1 MTTKLLQPEIG
12 FDVAGFAAAAL
23 ASAPALASVF
33 DHTLLKPEATREQVV
48 RVCEEA
54 ATFRFACAMVNPVW
68 VSLAHSVMA
77 GTGVPVGVVVGFP
90 LGATL
95 ATTKTE
101 QPLAL

>member
-33 DHTLLKPEATREQVV
+33 DHTLLKPEATRDQVV
-48 RVCEEA
+48 KLCEEA
-54 ATFRFACAMVNPVW
+54 ARFRFACAMVNPAW

-77 GTGVPVGVVVGFP
+77 GSGVPVGGVGGFP
-90 LGATL
+90 PGATPG
-95 ATTKTE
+95 TH
-101 QPLAL
+101 QRG